1 MITLFSIPTLIL
13 KDITGFD
20 KNINI
25 KGFTS
30 FIIGQFL
37 LLYYYNLFG
46 IFLQIYHLEI
56 PAILQ
61 EGLLFY
67 GCLCATFFYRVFND
81 L

>member
-56 PAILQ
+56 PAIL
-61 EGLLFY
+61 GRFAFLWLFVCY
-67 GCLCATFFYRVFND
+67 PFLSCF
-81 L
+81 

>member
-20 KNINI
+20 KNIKI

-30 FIIGQFL
+30 FIIGQFF
-37 LLYYYNLFG
+37 NLFG